1 MAVGQE
7 ALKGCEMANVGMGKS
22 NKHFPQVRLVA
33 WLNQADS
40 IIASAAKLTISP
52 RDFTEIL
59 EGLSSDKK
67 DSWIRELVSRGHGS
81 PLEHSIYVF
90 EVVCS
95 RACSHQ
101 LVRHRHASY
110 SQLSQRYSDKFLRK
124 LVEKAS
130 ALINSDVPEGFL
142 EASKLLEGAGLILD
156 DFHTLLDVVSEAYV
170 IPPVVVEMK
179 EAWFLKEL
187 LRATATY
194 YRALASQVPY
204 EDARYLLPQA
214 VKTRILVSMN
224 ARELLEVFLPLRM
237 CSRAQWEIRMIAW
250 ELRNQLVKTYPAIFT
265 YAGPRCVLLEN
276 RARIS
281 PCDLEDYLEGKCSF
295 TIQRCPELVPR
306 DKIQSCLKSSS
317 HNPDPLDTFSR

>member
-1 MAVGQE
+1 MSGVA
-7 ALKGCEMANVGMGKS
+7 KGGSC
-22 NKHFPQVRLVA
+22 KHLPQARLIA
-33 WLNQADS
+33 WLDQADS
-40 IIASAAKLTISP
+40 IVASAAKLTISP
-52 RDFTEIL
+52 KDFTEIL
-59 EGLSSDKK
+59 ESLSSDKK

-124 LVEKAS
+124 LVEKTS
-130 ALINSDVPEGFL
+130 ALVNSLVPEGFADTARVL
-142 EASKLLEGAGLILD
+142 EEAENSLK
-156 DFHTLLDVVSEAYV
+156 DFNTLLDVVSEAYV
-170 IPPVVVEMK
+170 IPPAIVEIRD
-179 EAWFLKEL
+179 AWFLKQL
-187 LRATATY
+187 LKATATY

-214 VKTRILVSMN
+214 VKTRVLVSMN

-237 CSRAQWEIRMIAW
+237 CSRAQWEIRMVAW
-250 ELRNQLVKTYPAIFT
+250 ELRNQLVKTHPAIFS

-276 RARIS
+276 RVRS
-281 PCDLEDYLEGKCSF
+281 NPCSLNDYLEGRCSF
-295 TIQRCPELVPR
+295 TIQRCPEHVPNN
-306 DKIQSCLKSSS
+306 KIPSCLRSASINS
-317 HNPDPLDTFSR
+317 PS